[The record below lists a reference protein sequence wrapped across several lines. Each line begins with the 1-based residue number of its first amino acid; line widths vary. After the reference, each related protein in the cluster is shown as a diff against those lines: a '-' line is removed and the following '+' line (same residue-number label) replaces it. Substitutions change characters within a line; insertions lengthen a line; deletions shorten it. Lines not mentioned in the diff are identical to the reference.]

1 LPDLHK
7 LLLMKQVSF
16 LGLCALI
23 FFACSDSGKPEP
35 GKASVPAAPTSMRQ
49 VKDGVKKGNYTVEK
63 LGFSRLFMGEAK
75 PIRWEEE
82 MQDTSEMYRNFVAG
96 QKKLRFE
103 FTGDSTLNVHTG
115 TASYPGS
122 YSVDTL
128 REDDEE
134 EKANSMKLRISYAD
148 PDSPLKFPGDT
159 TVRKV
164 TYTYKVRG
172 VDENRLMLE
181 APSSFNDQYAVL
193 LMKKD

>member
-1 LPDLHK
+1 
-7 LLLMKQVSF
+7 MKQVSF
-16 LGLCALI
+16 LGLCAFI
-23 FFACSDSGKPEP
+23 FFACSDSGNAGS
-35 GKASVPAAPTSMRQ
+35 GKASIPAAPTSMQQ
-49 VKDGVKKGNYTVEK
+49 VKDEVKKGNYTVEK

-82 MQDTSEMYRNFVAG
+82 VPDTSKMYRDFVA
-96 QKKLRFE
+96 QHKKLRFE

-128 REDDEE
+128 REEDDE
-134 EKANSMKLRISYAD
+134 EKANSMKLHISYAD
-148 PDSPLKFPGDT
+148 PNPPFKLPGDT
-159 TVRKV
+159 AIRKV

-181 APSSFNDQYAVL
+181 GQNSFKDQYAVL
-193 LMKKD
+193 LMKKN